1 MSNSMVVQ
9 NRGSGTGREAG
20 PGKGFETGPGADP
33 HWKPAVGLRRRYWRD
48 RLMLLLLALT
58 TALVLVPLFI
68 VISYV
73 VVQGIG
79 ALNWD
84 FFTQELGSP
93 ARAQMNQPTGLVHTI
108 IGTLV
113 VDALSLLLAVPL
125 GIGAGVMLAEYPD
138 HPLNPLLRL
147 LNDTLNGMPAILKGL
162 LAFSIIVK
170 PMGTFS
176 GISGAVALT
185 FVMLPIIARATES
198 ALTIIPWSIR
208 EAGLALG
215 LPRWRV
221 IVSTIIP
228 AARVGLATGI
238 LLAFARAVGEAA
250 PLLFTSFGNNYL
262 PSRLSGWLLGPVDTL
277 PQRLYSLAISPY
289 KQWHEM
295 GWAAGIILL
304 LMVVVT
310 FIGARLA
317 VGTGQ
322 KRK

>member
-1 MSNSMVVQ
+1 MSSNGQ
-9 NRGSGTGREAG
+9 
-20 PGKGFETGPGADP
+20 P
-33 HWKPAVGLRRRYWRD
+33 PAASLNRRYRRD
-48 RLMLLLLALT
+48 NFMLVLLAAT
-58 TALVLVPLFI
+58 TILVITPLLI

-73 VVQGIG
+73 VIQGVG

-93 ARAQMNQPTGLVHTI
+93 ARAQLGQATGLVHTI

-113 VDALSLLLAVPL
+113 VDSLALLLAVPL
-125 GIGAGVMLAEYPD
+125 GIGAGVMLSEYPE

-162 LAFSIIVK
+162 LAFALIVK
-170 PMGTFS
+170 PMGSFS
-176 GISGAVALT
+176 GISGAIALA

-198 ALTIIPWSIR
+198 ALMIIPWSIR

-221 IVSTIIP
+221 ILSTIVP
-228 AARVGLATGI
+228 SARVGLVTGI
-238 LLAFARAVGEAA
+238 LIAFARAVGEAA

-262 PSRLSGWLLGPVDTL
+262 PGRWIGWLLGPVDTL

-295 GWAAGIILL
+295 GWAAGIVLL
-304 LMVVVT
+304 ALVIVT
-310 FIGARLA
+310 FIAARVA
-317 VGTGQ
+317 I
-322 KRK
+322 RR